1 MIFDVRIKGKAL
13 KYLKN
18 LDKKR
23 KTRIS
28 EIISVL
34 EIDPIPFKSFDI
46 VKLKGY
52 DNAYRVRVGDLRVTY
67 EILWGEKEIIIHFIG
82 PRGKAY

>member
-1 MIFDVRIKGKAL
+1 MILDVRIKGKAL

-23 KTRIS
+23 KARVG

-34 EIDPIPFKSFDI
+34 EIDPIPFKSFDV
-46 VKLKGY
+46 VKLRGY
-52 DNAYRVRVGDLRVTY
+52 DNAYRIRLGDLRVTY
-67 EILWGEKEIIIHFIG
+67 EILWREKGIIIHFIG